1 MAEEQKKRIFSGMQ
15 PSGVIT
21 LGNYLGAL
29 KNWTKLQDEYDCL
42 YCIVDMHAITVRQ
55 DPVKLRKQA
64 RDLLVQYLAVGLDP
78 EKNIMYYQSHV
89 TQHAELAWILNC
101 YTYMGEL
108 NRMTQFKDKCAK
120 HADNINAGLFTYPS
134 LMAADILLYQTDLVP
149 VGEDQR
155 QHLEL
160 TRDLAVRFNGVYG
173 DVFKVPEAYIGKV
186 GARVMALQDPTK
198 KMSKSDEN
206 QNNIITLMDDPKVI
220 MNKMKRAMTDSD
232 NEIRYCEE
240 KPGISNLL
248 SIYCAVTGKTI
259 PEAEQEFA
267 GMGYGAFKTAV
278 GEAVVAEL
286 EPVQK
291 RVHELEAN
299 KDYLDAIIKSGA
311 EKAGRLAERT
321 LAKVQKKVGFPP
333 RIR

>member
-1 MAEEQKKRIFSGMQ
+1 MEQKKRIFSGMQ

-78 EKNIMYYQSHV
+78 EKNIIYYQSHV
-89 TQHAELAWILNC
+89 PQHAELAWILNC

-149 VGEDQR
+149 DGEDQR

-160 TRDLAVRFNGVYG
+160 TRDIAQRFNGIYG
-173 DVFKVPEAYIGKV
+173 DVFKVPDAYIGKV
-186 GARVMALQDPTK
+186 GARVMALQEPTK

-232 NEIRYCEE
+232 TEVRFAEE

-248 SIYCAVTGKTI
+248 SIYCAVTGKTRA
-259 PEAEQEFA
+259 EAEKEFA
-267 GMGYGAFKTAV
+267 GVGYGTFKTAV

-291 RVHELEAN
+291 RVKELEAN

-311 EKAGRLAERT
+311 EKASRLADRT
-321 LAKVQKKVGFPP
+321 LTKVQKKVGFPP

>member
-1 MAEEQKKRIFSGMQ
+1 MEQKKRIFSGMQ

-64 RDLLVQYLAVGLDP
+64 KDLLVQYLAVGLDP
-78 EKNIMYYQSHV
+78 EKNIIYYQSHV
-89 TQHAELAWILNC
+89 PQHAELAWILNC

-108 NRMTQFKDKCAK
+108 NRMTQFKDKSAR
-120 HADNINAGLFTYPS
+120 HAENINA
-134 LMAADILLYQTDLVP
+134 VP

-160 TRDLAVRFNGVYG
+160 TRDIAQRFNGIYG
-173 DVFKVPEAYIGKV
+173 DVFKVPDAYIGKV
-186 GARVMALQDPTK
+186 GARVMALQEPTK

-232 NEIRYCEE
+232 TEVRFAEE

-259 PEAEQEFA
+259 AEAEKEFA
-267 GMGYGAFKTAV
+267 GAGYGTFKTAV

-291 RVHELEAN
+291 RVKELEAN
-299 KDYLDAIIKSGA
+299 KDYLDAIIRSGA
-311 EKAGRLAERT
+311 EKASRLADRT
-321 LAKVQKKVGFPP
+321 LTKVQKKVGFPP